1 MKFVPF
7 QTKVPG
13 WDYHESLHLALLAL
27 CLQTQHALRRHQ
39 HLELRL
45 PQKLVQGVSKQA
57 FETILFDALSCE
69 FPELNQRL
77 KLIVG
82 PYESCNVRPREEGNK
97 K

>member
-7 QTKVPG
+7 QAKVPG

-27 CLQTQHALRRHQ
+27 CLQTQHALRRHRQ
-39 HLELRL
+39 LELRL
-45 PQKLVQGVSKQA
+45 PQKLVQGISKQA

-77 KLIVG
+77 KLLVG
-82 PYESCNVRPREEGNK
+82 PYETWSVRPLAEGNK